1 MTQMLGASIGSLCS
15 EFTEVREKTLNI
27 FRPLNVEDAVIQSDV
42 FGSPPN
48 WHLAHTTWFF
58 QKILEKHNIKLE
70 LKQQINT
77 EYLNSYYQKF
87 GKILPKAER
96 GRFPRPTVKDTLKY
110 RLSME
115 KEVISFLK
123 NVESSNQVLEE
134 LEYDIMLAN
143 NHEMQHQE
151 LMIYDLQHYF
161 QHFPDPKDNYKPI
174 TIRRSQRNPEK
185 PTGMVQIPG
194 GIYEL
199 GFNGKGFCYDNEV
212 PEHKV
217 YLYPFKIDIAPIT
230 NGEYM
235 KFIEDGGYEEF
246 RYWLADGWDIIK
258 EEGWKTPLYWV
269 REDDKWMKKDFRGYC
284 EIDPDEPVNNVSYYE
299 ADAYARWTGK
309 RLPTEAEW
317 EKAASWNEDM
327 QRKTLYPW
335 GDEKPTAKYSNLLE
349 SYIWTPTKIG
359 SYPKGSSYYGC
370 HQMIG
375 DVWEWTSSEY
385 ILYPRFKSKFSE
397 YTDKWVI
404 NQKVVRGGSFAT
416 PVNQIRN
423 SYRNYFRPNDRILF
437 AGFRCVKDI

>member
-161 QHFPDPKDNYKPI
+161 Q
-174 TIRRSQRNPEK
+174 Q
-185 PTGMVQIPG
+185 
-194 GIYEL
+194 
-199 GFNGKGFCYDNEV
+199 
-212 PEHKV
+212 
-217 YLYPFKIDIAPIT
+217 
-230 NGEYM
+230 
-235 KFIEDGGYEEF
+235 
-246 RYWLADGWDIIK
+246 
-258 EEGWKTPLYWV
+258 
-269 REDDKWMKKDFRGYC
+269 
-284 EIDPDEPVNNVSYYE
+284 
-299 ADAYARWTGK
+299 
-309 RLPTEAEW
+309 
-317 EKAASWNEDM
+317 
-327 QRKTLYPW
+327 
-335 GDEKPTAKYSNLLE
+335 
-349 SYIWTPTKIG
+349 
-359 SYPKGSSYYGC
+359 
-370 HQMIG
+370 
-375 DVWEWTSSEY
+375 
-385 ILYPRFKSKFSE
+385 
-397 YTDKWVI
+397 
-404 NQKVVRGGSFAT
+404 
-416 PVNQIRN
+416 
-423 SYRNYFRPNDRILF
+423 
-437 AGFRCVKDI
+437 